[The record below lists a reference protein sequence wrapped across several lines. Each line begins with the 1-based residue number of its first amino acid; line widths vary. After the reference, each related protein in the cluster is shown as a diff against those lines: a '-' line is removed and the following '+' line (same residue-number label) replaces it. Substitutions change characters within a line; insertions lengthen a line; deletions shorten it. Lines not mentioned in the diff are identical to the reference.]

1 MKKMI
6 MSVMLVLTS
15 SLLFYVTALATNV
28 GDLEENL
35 RIKTIGCVRPI
46 LIFSDND
53 KVNVYIT
60 GEMIKSA
67 TILSGKK
74 KRRGSIRAS
83 GTDLLYI
90 EGELYFDFKDE
101 NVRKNI
107 VEKIK
112 EMIRVHEENVK
123 LNQETGKDIPYPES
137 ADSYFYG
144 SFVPGNYSWG
154 ASDSSL
160 KREINNFRFLTMKIT
175 VTLPFSEQNDYDVA
189 QSNVSIDR
197 RCFHSGKPLKI
208 CNDGKLYTGVIDPL
222 LSMSANGYDGQFLL
236 NVRPDAHVMDNL
248 NPKQRSTL
256 QNAINNIILYMIK
269 TNKSVPRAGPEKL
282 DSGISD
288 KAAL

>member
-15 SLLFYVTALATNV
+15 ALLFYVSALATTI
-28 GDLEENL
+28 GGLEDNL
-35 RIKTIGCVRPI
+35 RIKAIGCVRPI
-46 LIFSDND
+46 LIYSDND
-53 KVNVYIT
+53 KVNIYIT
-60 GEMIKSA
+60 GDMIKSA

-74 KRRGSIRAS
+74 KYRRGVMAR

-101 NVRKNI
+101 KVRKNV

-112 EMIRVHEENVK
+112 EMIRVHEENIK
-123 LNQETGKDIPYPES
+123 LNQETGKDIPHPES
-137 ADSYFYG
+137 VDSYFYG
-144 SFVPGNYSWG
+144 SFVPGYYSG
-154 ASDSSL
+154 GGTTDTSL
-160 KREINNFRFLTMKIT
+160 KEFKNFRFLTMKIT

-189 QSNVSIDR
+189 QSNVSIDT

-208 CNDGKLYTGVIDPL
+208 CNDGKLYTGIVDPL
-222 LSMSANGYDGQFLL
+222 FSMSANGNDGQILL

-256 QNAINNIILYMIK
+256 QNVINNIILYMIK
-269 TNKSVPRAGPEKL
+269 TNKSVPVK
-282 DSGISD
+282 
-288 KAAL
+288 